1 MHVLDTTRLHLRHFT
16 EQDADWVLRLLN
28 EPSFI
33 DNIGDRG
40 VRDPAAAEAF
50 LLKGPMAAYTR
61 DGFSLFAVE
70 EATTH
75 TCIGMCGLL
84 KREFTGEVDVG
95 YAFFPEYSGLG
106 YATEAAAAVI
116 AWGRATKGLVRLDRA
131 GDVLAGHLAFLRQR
145 GDGGMRDVVAVHLEE
160 AAQVG
165 AVSLRPKPSVPS
177 TV

>member
-95 YAFFPEYSGLG
+95 YAFFPEYGGLG

-116 AWGRATKGLVRLDRA
+116 AWGRATKGLVRIVGFVSPHNEASIR
-131 GDVLAGHLAFLRQR
+131 VLQKL
-145 GDGGMRDVVAVHLEE
+145 GMRYEKHAPIAEGTTPIALY
-160 AAQVG
+160 A
-165 AVSLRPKPSVPS
+165 
-177 TV
+177 